1 MATKKAVSTA
11 QGEAKRDYTGNRES
25 WGSIRQRQSG
35 RFQASYQGPDGER
48 HTAPHTFSTRTDAR
62 AWLTTQR
69 AAIVNGTWKSPAQ
82 LEAEQ
87 RALDAATFGP
97 YAEAWIAQRV
107 TKDGKPLAPRTV
119 KDYRRY
125 LAHLSDTFGAT
136 PLHKLTPAM
145 VRTWHAK
152 RIANGGTQAGQEAR
166 FMHSV
171 MATAVLDEIVARNP
185 VDAKLTR
192 TKTGHARRDITP
204 DELAIL
210 LDEIGPRFYLA
221 IILAAFAGLRTGE
234 WRPLRRRDLTVTL
247 DTDGNPTGA
256 TVRVERAAQYL
267 TGQGWIVGPPK
278 SAEGVRT
285 VTLPDWAA
293 LDVATH
299 LAEQVGPFPD
309 SLIFA
314 PTGSSEYVHDRQFRK
329 DWNRAHTAASL
340 GADVTPHSLRHHA
353 GTQYAATGATLA
365 DIKARLGH
373 STTAAAMVYQHATNR
388 DAELANRMPEPNRK
402 PRSNVTPL
410 PTTNTAAS

>member
-1 MATKKAVSTA
+1 MSAKKPTRSRAAFGTVEKLKSGNYRA
-11 QGEAKRDYTGNRES
+11 IYT
-25 WGSIRQRQSG
+25 
-35 RFQASYQGPDGER
+35 GPDGER
-48 HTAPHTFSTRTDAR
+48 YKAPHTFTTKTDAR
-62 AWLTTQR
+62 TWNATQQ
-69 AAIVNGTWKSPAQ
+69 AAISNGTWRSPRQ
-82 LEAEQ
+82 LNAE
-87 RALDAATFGP
+87 RFGA
-97 YAEAWIAQRV
+97 YAEAWIVQRV
-107 TKDGKPLAPRTV
+107 NRDGKPLAPRTA

-125 LAHLSDTFGAT
+125 LRNLGEFATLPLSDI
-136 PLHKLTPAM
+136 TPAM

-171 MATAVLDEIVARNP
+171 FATAVHDDIVARNP

-210 LDEIGPRFYLA
+210 LDNIGPRFYLA
-221 IILAAFAGLRTGE
+221 IILAAFGGLRSGE
-234 WRPLRRRDLTVTL
+234 WRPLRRRDITIT
-247 DTDGNPTGA
+247 TDSDGTPIA
-256 TVRVERAAQYL
+256 ASVRVERAAQYL

-329 DWNRAHTAASL
+329 DWNRAHTAANL